1 VALHPLNVQHVAAV
15 DDPRLAD
22 YRDIRDGRLRERS
35 HAFAAESRE
44 VVRRLLRER
53 RFAVRSLLVSE
64 PSLRALENLLDATTP
79 VYVASQEVIRGVVGF
94 AFHRG
99 CMAIGERGSGPTLE
113 TVVGASP
120 RVLVVCERLS
130 NPDNVGG
137 VFRNAMAFGAGGV
150 VLSPG
155 CADPL
160 YRKVIRVAIGGSLSV
175 PFAEVTEWPEALAH
189 LREAGYAIVALT
201 TRDGLD
207 LARVTWPARTALLLG
222 AEGEGITSAALAYAH
237 VRASIPMAPGVD
249 SLNVAV
255 ACGIALHAIG
265 TAPS

>member
-1 VALHPLNVQHVAAV
+1 MNVQHVASV

-22 YRDIRDGRLRERS
+22 YRDIQDGRLRERS

-53 RFAVRSLLVSE
+53 RYHVRSLLVSE
-64 PSLRALENLLDATTP
+64 PSLRAVEDLLDPTTP
-79 VYVASQEVIRGVVGF
+79 VYLASPEVIRGVVGF
-94 AFHRG
+94 NFHRG
-99 CMAIGERGSGPTLE
+99 CMAIGERGPGVTLDALI
-113 TVVGASP
+113 GSSP

-137 VFRNAMAFGAGGV
+137 IFRNAMAFGVGGV

-175 PFAEVTEWPEALAH
+175 PFAEVTEWPATLEL

-201 TRDGLD
+201 TRAGVDVGHV
-207 LARVTWPARTALLLG
+207 AWPARTALLLG
-222 AEGEGITSAALAYAH
+222 AEGEGLTDAALSLART
-237 VRASIPMAPGVD
+237 RASIPMATGVD

-255 ACGIALHAIG
+255 ACGIALHAIA
-265 TAPS
+265 TASP